1 MPEVLKA
8 VSLGKPRPPSTWRSN
23 FYSFTGFTKL
33 VKPVKD
39 KQPDEFEN
47 TNRRTTFLKLKTGF
61 MLAQLKTVNH
71 LASFLGIGVRELKQL
86 KPQEHYV
93 TFEVKKEGSDK
104 KRTIEAPTG
113 IMRNLLDRLSDGLQ
127 WLYSDHRTDAAQGY
141 IRSVTNDPDKRTIF
155 TNATKHL
162 GKKYLL
168 NIDLESF
175 FYQIDERK
183 VAEIFSDVRFFAFEP
198 EAVELLS
205 ELVCYKGRLPM
216 GSSTSPALSNFATID
231 LDIELSR
238 WTKAKKITYTRF
250 VDDLSF
256 SSNLPLKPDHFEMIG
271 DMLQMHRFKPN
282 PNKIKWYGPDDVK
295 EVTGLIV
302 GKTISLPPEY
312 LVDLKHEFFR
322 LKAVRE
328 YALQYPDYTVLEW
341 IQKLE
346 RMVAGRLAFVK
357 AVYGGESETY
367 RGLLDLKAE
376 TDEAEPEIQSL
387 SWRYSGYEFF
397 TS

>member
-1 MPEVLKA
+1 
-8 VSLGKPRPPSTWRSN
+8 
-23 FYSFTGFTKL
+23 
-33 VKPVKD
+33 
-39 KQPDEFEN
+39 
-47 TNRRTTFLKLKTGF
+47 

-71 LASFLGIGVRELKQL
+71 LASFLGIGAGELKQL
-86 KPQEHYV
+86 KPQEHYI

-127 WLYSDHRTDAAQGY
+127 WQYSDHRTDAAQGY

-155 TNATKHL
+155 TNASKHL

-175 FYQIDERK
+175 FYQIDEKK
-183 VAEIFSDVRFFAFEP
+183 VAEIFSDDRFFAFDTET
-198 EAVELLS
+198 VELLS
-205 ELVCYKGRLPM
+205 KLVCYNGRLPM

-231 LDIELSR
+231 LDNELDR
-238 WTKAKKITYTRF
+238 WAKAHKITYTRF

-256 SSNLPLKPDHFEMIG
+256 SSNLPLKPAHFEMIS

-282 PNKIKWYGPDDVK
+282 PNKIKWYGPDDEK

-302 GKTISLPPEY
+302 GTKISLPPEY
-312 LVDLKHEFFR
+312 LVDLRHEFER
-322 LKAVRE
+322 LKSVKQ
-328 YALQYPDYTVLEW
+328 YAFQYPDYQVLEW
-341 IQKLE
+341 VQKLE

-357 AVYGGESETY
+357 AVYGGESEIY
-367 RGLLDLKAE
+367 RELLDLKTE
-376 TDEAEPEIQSL
+376 NDESEPEVQSM